1 MKSSDLARI
10 FGGVMEAIRAII
22 HVDMDAFFASV
33 EVLDNPELSGKPV
46 IVGGRPEQRG
56 VVAAA
61 SYEVRK
67 FGVHS
72 AMSTYRAM
80 QLCPDLVI
88 IPPRQRRYAEISE
101 RIFRIFKVYSPLV
114 EPISIDEA
122 FLDVTGSERLFGPAV
137 DIGRT
142 IKGRIRSEIGLV
154 ASVGVAPNKFLAK
167 LASDLNKPDGFRV
180 IEAGEAE
187 ALLAELPVSRLW
199 GVGKVTQKTL
209 AELNILKIKD
219 LLAYPRGLLQQRL
232 GSHLE
237 RLLELARGI
246 DDRPV
251 VTDRD
256 AKSIGAETTFA
267 SDISDADELLTRLNT
282 LADRV
287 ARSLRQD
294 GFLAYTVQLK
304 ARYPDFT
311 TVTRAKTFTSPTCST
326 REIQL
331 AAEELLTC
339 NLNRLGRPL
348 RLVGVSVSNLVR
360 PEEEAPELFPDES
373 KTQAEKVDH
382 LLDALQT
389 RFGSKVIR
397 RGLSNGKNS
406 ESGPNE

>member
-1 MKSSDLARI
+1 MGQK
-10 FGGVMEAIRAII
+10 RAIL

-33 EVLDNPELSGKPV
+33 EVLDAPELAGQPV

-61 SYEVRK
+61 SYEARK
-67 FGVHS
+67 FGIHS
-72 AMSTYRAM
+72 AMSSYRAVK
-80 QLCPDLVI
+80 LCPDVI
-88 IPPRQRRYAEISE
+88 IIRPRGRRYAEISK
-101 RIFRIFKVYSPLV
+101 RIFNIFKTYTPLV

-122 FLDVTGSERLFGPAV
+122 FMDVTGSEQLFGQAV

-142 IKGRIRSEIGLV
+142 IKNRIKSEIGLV
-154 ASVGVAPNKFLAK
+154 ASVGVASNKFLAK
-167 LASDLNKPDGFRV
+167 LASDMDKPNGFRV
-180 IEAGEAE
+180 IEADKAE

-209 AELNILKIKD
+209 AELNIIKIKD
-219 LLAYPRGLLQQRL
+219 LLAYPRDRLQQRI

-237 RLLELARGI
+237 NLLELARGI

-256 AKSIGAETTFA
+256 AKSHGAETTFA
-267 SDISDADELLTRLNT
+267 TDISDPDELVLQLNH

-287 ARSLRQD
+287 GKSLRED
-294 GFLAYTVQLK
+294 GSLAYTVNLK

-311 TVTRAKTFTSPTCST
+311 TVTRAKTLPSPTCST

-331 AAEELLTC
+331 AAEELFTHK
-339 NLNRLGRPL
+339 LNRLGRPL

-360 PEEEAPELFPDES
+360 PEEETPELFPNES

-382 LLDALQT
+382 LLDSLQT
-389 RFGSKVIR
+389 KFGSKVIQ
-397 RGLSNGKNS
+397 RGLGNPKEKDKS
-406 ESGPNE
+406 